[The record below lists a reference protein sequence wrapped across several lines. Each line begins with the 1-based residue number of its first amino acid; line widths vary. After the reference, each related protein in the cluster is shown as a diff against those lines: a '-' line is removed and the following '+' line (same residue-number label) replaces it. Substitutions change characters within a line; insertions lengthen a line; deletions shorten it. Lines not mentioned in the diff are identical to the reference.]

1 MPLSTLSVYWAD
13 LKAEHRSETDLLQ
26 LPVPARPYRT
36 VHAQHLSLLSK
47 WLLHY
52 ALHHHPPH
60 PDEPLVSLRYH
71 VNGKPYLSDSQYAFS
86 LSHSGQLAACVIA
99 SRRAVG
105 IDIQKKVQLR
115 PGAEGLFLSTAERER
130 MTGQDTLALWS
141 QKEAAYKALGHEL
154 DARLTDFQFEQILQ
168 LRCRDVMVR
177 LIPLRIEAN
186 YIGYVAYEALDENDY
201 VTIEIEC
208 L

>member
-1 MPLSTLSVYWAD
+1 MSLSTLSVYWAD
-13 LKAEHRSETDLLQ
+13 LKAAHRSEDDLLR

-71 VNGKPYLSDSQYAFS
+71 VTGKPYLSDSQYAFS

-105 IDIQKKVQLR
+105 IDIQKRVQLR
-115 PGAEGLFLSTAERER
+115 PGAEGLFLSLDERER
-130 MTGQDTLALWS
+130 MMGEDTLALWS
-141 QKEAAYKALGHEL
+141 QKEAAFKALGHEL
-154 DARLTDFQFEQILQ
+154 DARLTDFRFEQLQQ
-168 LRCRDVMVR
+168 LRCRDVTIR
-177 LIPLRIEAN
+177 LVQLPIQAN
-186 YIGYVAYEALDENDY
+186 YIGYVAYEALDTNEV
-201 VTIEIEC
+201 VTIELEC

>member
-13 LKAEHRSETDLLQ
+13 LAAEHRSEADLAR
-26 LPVPARPYRT
+26 LPVPVRPYRT
-36 VHAQHLSLLSK
+36 AQSRQLSMLSK

-71 VNGKPYLSDSQYAFS
+71 VNGKPYLSDSRYAFS

-99 SRRAVG
+99 PRRAVG
-105 IDIQKKVQLR
+105 IDIQKRVRLR
-115 PGAEGLFLSTAERER
+115 PGVEGLFLSMAEREL
-130 MTGQDTLALWS
+130 MTGEDVLALWS

-154 DARLTDFQFEQILQ
+154 DARLTDFQFDHIQQ
-168 LRCRDVMVR
+168 LRCRDVIIR
-177 LIPLRIEAN
+177 LIPLLIQPN
-186 YIGYVAYEALDENDY
+186 YIGYVAYEASDTNDH
-201 VTIEIEC
+201 VTVQLES